1 MLSQST
7 HTFVH
12 VAPYHSAY
20 HSRFGGAG
28 MAVTGANSQCKRFRD
43 LIMAPE
49 ILVLPG
55 AWDGLSALLIEQAG
69 FHGVYV
75 TGGGI
80 ARSSGVPD
88 IGLITMSEQV
98 ARLRMI
104 CDAVSVPVLA
114 DADTGYGNALN
125 LMRAVREM
133 EAAGAAGVHIEDQVT
148 PKRCGHYEGKEVVER
163 REFVQKIE
171 AACAARRDDDFV
183 IIARTDARAV
193 LGLEE
198 AIQRGKESCQAG
210 ADVVFVEA
218 PQTVEE
224 IQRIAEAIDAPLLLN
239 MVTKGGK
246 TPYVATDELE
256 RIGYN
261 IVIFASEV
269 QRAAI
274 CAMQRLLQELHEA
287 RTAEFFED
295 VVSFQDRE
303 RIVNTAYYLQ
313 LQERYLGTE

>member
-1 MLSQST
+1 MRGDYI
-7 HTFVH
+7 V
-12 VAPYHSAY
+12 
-20 HSRFGGAG
+20 SR
-28 MAVTGANSQCKRFRD
+28 SRQFRD
-43 LIMAPE
+43 LIAAPE
-49 ILVLPG
+49 ILILPG
-55 AWDGLSALLIEQAG
+55 AWDALSALLIEQAG

-98 ARLRMI
+98 ARVKMI
-104 CDAVSVPVLA
+104 CDVVSVPVLA

-125 LMRAVREM
+125 LMRTVREM

-148 PKRCGHYEGKEVVER
+148 PKRCGHYDGQEVVER
-163 REFVQKIE
+163 REFIKKIE
-171 AACAARRDDDFV
+171 AACAARRDAAFV
-183 IIARTDARAV
+183 IIARTDARTV

-198 AIQRGKESCQAG
+198 AIVRGQESHRAG
-210 ADVVFVEA
+210 ADVVFIEA
-218 PQTVEE
+218 PQSVEE
-224 IQRIAEAIDAPLLLN
+224 IKRIADALEVPLLIN

-256 RIGYN
+256 RLGCD

-274 CAMQRLLQELHEA
+274 FAMRRLLEELRVQ
-287 RTAEFFED
+287 RTAEFFAEM
-295 VVSFQDRE
+295 VHFQDRE
-303 RIVNTAYYLQ
+303 RIVNTAAYLQ
-313 LQERYLGTE
+313 LQERYLRLD

>member
-1 MLSQST
+1 M
-7 HTFVH
+7 
-12 VAPYHSAY
+12 AGDHSK
-20 HSRFGGAG
+20 SRCR
-28 MAVTGANSQCKRFRD
+28 QFRD
-43 LIMAPE
+43 LIAAPE

-55 AWDGLSALLIEQAG
+55 AWDALSALLIEQAG
-69 FHGVYV
+69 FQGVYV

-88 IGLITMSEQV
+88 IGLITLSEQV
-98 ARLRMI
+98 ARVKMI
-104 CDAVSVPVLA
+104 CEAVTVPVLA

-125 LMRAVREM
+125 LMRTVREM

-163 REFVQKIE
+163 GEFIKKIE

-198 AIQRGKESCQAG
+198 AIARGREAHQVG
-210 ADVVFVEA
+210 ADVVFIEA
-218 PQTVEE
+218 PQSLEE
-224 IQRIAEAIDAPLLLN
+224 IKRIADALKVSLLLN

-246 TPYVATDELE
+246 TPYVAIDELE
-256 RIGYN
+256 RLGYD
-261 IVIFASEV
+261 IVLFASEV

-274 CAMQRLLQELHEA
+274 FAMQRPLENLRVQ
-287 RTAEFFED
+287 RTAEFFEEM
-295 VVSFQDRE
+295 VHFQERE

-313 LQERYLGTE
+313 LQERYLHLD